1 MRKNILWR
9 GALCA
14 LALTGVLTGALTGCG
29 RGGAASSESGAG
41 ALTLLTIGTADSGGT
56 MYQAGSAIAQVITQE
71 DSSIKINISASSGSN
86 QNVRLLDSGEVDLAL
101 VSGDVAY
108 AALHGERDFQSPVEG
123 LRAIAAVYSSV
134 SSWTVLDGSEAV
146 YVHDLAGSTVGV
158 GPAGSSTELSAQAA
172 ADTLSLEEQGTT
184 LRTCGLGVGAERL
197 TSGEIAALHGFT
209 GIPIPSIE
217 ALSQETA
224 CRALLYTPEELA
236 AILEE
241 NPVYFSTQIPAGT
254 YQGQTEAIDTFGVKC
269 LLCVRED
276 MDDELAF
283 QLARALW
290 NAANRMEDYQ
300 PALADMA
307 EEGFMDQQL
316 TIPLHPGAERFY
328 MGLAD
333 L

>member
-134 SSWTVLDGSEAV
+134 SSWTVLGGSEAV

-172 ADTLSLEEQGTT
+172 ADALSLEEQGTT
-184 LRTCGLGVGAERL
+184 LRTCGLGVGAEL
-197 TSGEIAALHGFT
+197 LKSGEIAALHGFT

>member
-1 MRKNILWR
+1 MRRNIVWR
-9 GALCA
+9 GVLLA
-14 LALTGVLTGALTGCG
+14 LALTGLLAGCG
-29 RGGAASSESGAG
+29 APSGPSGSGSGAEN
-41 ALTLLTIGTADSGGT
+41 LTLLTIGTADSGGT

-108 AALHGERDFQSPVEG
+108 AALHGERDFQTPVEG

-172 ADTLSLEEQGTT
+172 ADALSLEEQGTT
-184 LRTCGLGVGAERL
+184 LRTCGLGVGAEL
-197 TSGEIAALHGFT
+197 LKSGEIAALHGFT

>member
-172 ADTLSLEEQGTT
+172 ADALSLEEQGTT
-184 LRTCGLGVGAERL
+184 LRTCGLGVGAEL
-197 TSGEIAALHGFT
+197 LKSGEIAALHGFT

-316 TIPLHPGAERFY
+316 TIPLHPGAERF
-328 MGLAD
+328 
-333 L
+333 

>member
-86 QNVRLLDSGEVDLAL
+86 RDVRRRDSGEVGRAL

-172 ADTLSLEEQGTT
+172 ADALSLEEQGTT
-184 LRTCGLGVGAERL
+184 LRTCGLGVGAEL
-197 TSGEIAALHGFT
+197 LKSGEIAALHGFT

>member
-1 MRKNILWR
+1 MRRNIVWR
-9 GALCA
+9 GVLLA
-14 LALTGVLTGALTGCG
+14 LALTLLAGCG
-29 RGGAASSESGAG
+29 APSGPSGSGSGAEN
-41 ALTLLTIGTADSGGT
+41 LTLLTIGTADSGGT

-172 ADTLSLEEQGTT
+172 ADALSLEEQGTT
-184 LRTCGLGVGAERL
+184 LRTCGLGVGAEL
-197 TSGEIAALHGFT
+197 LKSGEIAALHGFT

>member
-172 ADTLSLEEQGTT
+172 ADALSLEEQGTT
-184 LRTCGLGVGAERL
+184 LRTCGLGVGAEL
-197 TSGEIAALHGFT
+197 LKSGEIAALHGFT

-224 CRALLYTPEELA
+224 CRALLYPPEELA
-236 AILEE
+236 AILEK

-254 YQGQTEAIDTFGVKC
+254 YQGQTEAIDTFAVKC

>member
-1 MRKNILWR
+1 M
-9 GALCA
+9 
-14 LALTGVLTGALTGCG
+14 TGALTGCG

-172 ADTLSLEEQGTT
+172 ADALSLEEQGTT
-184 LRTCGLGVGAERL
+184 LRTCGLGVGAEL
-197 TSGEIAALHGFT
+197 LKSGEIAALHGFT

>member
-172 ADTLSLEEQGTT
+172 ADALSLEEQGTT
-184 LRTCGLGVGAERL
+184 LRTCGLGVGAEL
-197 TSGEIAALHGFT
+197 LKSGEIAALHGFT

-224 CRALLYTPEELA
+224 CRALLYTPKELA

>member
-1 MRKNILWR
+1 MRRNIVWR
-9 GALCA
+9 GVLLA
-14 LALTGVLTGALTGCG
+14 LALTGLLAGCG
-29 RGGAASSESGAG
+29 APSGPSGSGSGAEN
-41 ALTLLTIGTADSGGT
+41 LTLLTIGTADSGGT

-108 AALHGERDFQSPVEG
+108 AALHGERDFQTPVEG

-134 SSWTVLDGSEAV
+134 SSWTVLDGAAEQF
-146 YVHDLAGSTVGV
+146 VHDLAGSTVGV

-172 ADTLSLEEQGTT
+172 AEALALEEQGTA
-184 LRTCGLGVGAERL
+184 LRTCGLGVGAEL
-197 TSGEIAALHGFT
+197 LKEGEIAALHGFT

-224 CRALLYTPEELA
+224 CRVLLYTPEELQT
-236 AILEE
+236 ILEE
-241 NPVYFSTQIPAGT
+241 NPVYYPAQIPAGT
-254 YQGQTEAIDTFGVKC
+254 YEGQEEAIDTFGVKC

-276 MDDELAF
+276 MDDELAY

-290 NAANRMEDYQ
+290 NAAGRMGDYQ

-307 EEGFMDQQL
+307 RDGFMDQQL

-328 MGLAD
+328 MELAD

>member
-172 ADTLSLEEQGTT
+172 ADALSLEEQGTT
-184 LRTCGLGVGAERL
+184 LRTCGLGVGAEL
-197 TSGEIAALHGFT
+197 LKSGEIAALHGFT

-283 QLARALW
+283 QLAQALW

>member
-1 MRKNILWR
+1 MRRNIVWR
-9 GALCA
+9 GVLLA
-14 LALTGVLTGALTGCG
+14 LALTLLAGCG
-29 RGGAASSESGAG
+29 APSGPSGSGSGAEN
-41 ALTLLTIGTADSGGT
+41 LTLLTIGTADSGGT

-108 AALHGERDFQSPVEG
+108 AALHGERDFQTPVEG

-172 ADTLSLEEQGTT
+172 ADALSLEEQGTT
-184 LRTCGLGVGAERL
+184 LRTCGLGVGAEL
-197 TSGEIAALHGFT
+197 LKSGEIAALHGFT

>member
-184 LRTCGLGVGAERL
+184 LRTCGLGVGAEL
-197 TSGEIAALHGFT
+197 LKSGEIAALHGFT

>member
-172 ADTLSLEEQGTT
+172 ADALSLEERGTT
-184 LRTCGLGVGAERL
+184 LRTCGLGVGAEL
-197 TSGEIAALHGFT
+197 LKSGEIAALHGFT

>member
-184 LRTCGLGVGAERL
+184 LRTCGLGVGAEL
-197 TSGEIAALHGFT
+197 LKSGEIAALHGFT

-307 EEGFMDQQL
+307 RRASW
-316 TIPLHPGAERFY
+316 TSS
-328 MGLAD
+328 
-333 L
+333 